1 MNIYSLKLK
10 DYRNYSEL
18 KLTFDPNINVFLG
31 QNAQGKTNIIEAVY
45 YASLG
50 RSHRTHTD
58 NDLIRWEQPGA
69 LVQLGFTR
77 LGVEN
82 KLEFQFSRGKRRRIL
97 LNDHPIRPKELVGSL
112 NTVLFSPEDLFL
124 IKGAPALRRRFL
136 DGEKTLRIYG

>member
-58 NDLIRWEQPGA
+58 TDLIRWEQPGA

-82 KLEFQFSRGKRRRIL
+82 KLEFQFSRENRQSS
-97 LNDHPIRPKELVGSL
+97 E
-112 NTVLFSPEDLFL
+112 
-124 IKGAPALRRRFL
+124 
-136 DGEKTLRIYG
+136 